1 MLSTEAFNSWYETK
15 EGDAPRLIDYS
26 VAYGLYFNLSG
37 EG

>member
-15 EGDAPRLIDYS
+15 EGDAPRLINYS
-26 VAYGLYFNLSG
+26 VAYGPYFNLSG